1 MRLQR
6 ASIRRFPLLSVG
18 VPFVAVA
25 ALAIAFTS
33 DLSVNA
39 VQSGSTPRAARH
51 RPDFSVPSRPE
62 TVTWGWILVDKPP
75 VLRIKSGDTVRI
87 DTLSHHGATQA
98 DDPVTFFGQF
108 GVAPDE
114 VLQDVIDFWATRL
127 QQPTGAGRGPHV
139 VTGPIYVEGAAPGD
153 TLEIQVLDVDL
164 RVPYGINNTG
174 PTSGVLAPT
183 YPGTLP
189 GDPPAE
195 GARKLIRTVKER
207 GRITAQFSEDIK
219 IEVAPFMGTMAVA
232 PPVPVPGPPV
242 GAPPHGMQSSRPP
255 GVFGGN
261 LDLKDLTAG
270 STLYL
275 PVFHEGALFYT
286 GDGHSLQGDG
296 EVDGTAIE
304 HSLTPTL
311 RFVLHKGKTIAA
323 PRAETDTHYL
333 VMGIDLDLDRA
344 LRLAVQEA
352 VDFLVAEKGMTP
364 GDAYALTSLAAH
376 FGVAEAVNTTQV
388 IVGRIPKRVF
398 NRRHFFQA
406 GGDH

>member
-1 MRLQR
+1 MTLQR
-6 ASIRRFPLLSVG
+6 ASVRPLALLSVG
-18 VPFVAVA
+18 LPFVVA
-25 ALAIAFTS
+25 AVLAIAFETS

-39 VQSGSTPRAARH
+39 VQATTPREAVLH
-51 RPDFSVPSRPE
+51 PDWFVPSRPE

-75 VLRIKSGDTVRI
+75 VLRIKSGETVRI
-87 DTLSHHGATQA
+87 DTLSHHGATQG
-98 DDPVTFFGQF
+98 DHPVPFFGQF
-108 GVAPDE
+108 GVAPEE
-114 VLQDVIDFWATRL
+114 VLPDVIDFWTTRS
-127 QQPTGAGRGPHV
+127 QQPTGTGRGPHIL
-139 VTGPIYVEGAAPGD
+139 TGPIYVEGAAPGD
-153 TLEIQVLDVDL
+153 TLEIQILDVEL

-174 PTSGVLAPT
+174 PTSGVLAPS

-189 GDPPAE
+189 GDPPAQ
-195 GARKLIRTVKER
+195 GGRKLIRTVKER

-270 STLYL
+270 SKLYL
-275 PVFHEGALFYT
+275 PVFQEGALFYT

-296 EVDGTAIE
+296 EVDLTAIE

-333 VMGIDLDLDRA
+333 VMGIDVDLNRA

-352 VDFLVAEKGMTP
+352 VDFMVAEKGMTP
-364 GDAYALTSLAAH
+364 GDAYALASLAAH
-376 FGVAEAVNTTQV
+376 FCVAEAVNTTQV

-398 NRRHFFQA
+398 DTKHFFKA